1 MVGYMI
7 MHLIH
12 FCPHIVAS
20 LQLVMSMSPP
30 ESNDDD
36 NVLVYL
42 ANETK
47 MDIDYLDYIPGRF
60 L

>member
-1 MVGYMI
+1 MI